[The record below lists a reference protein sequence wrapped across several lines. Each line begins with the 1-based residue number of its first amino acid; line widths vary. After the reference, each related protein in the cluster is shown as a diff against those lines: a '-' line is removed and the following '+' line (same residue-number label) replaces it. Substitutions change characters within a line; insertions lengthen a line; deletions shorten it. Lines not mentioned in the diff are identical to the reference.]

1 MKKAALLVLALV
13 AGPISAEV
21 GWKDKDG
28 KPVPET
34 ESQKSVAGFGGWLIV
49 TPDKDWEEKWN
60 APSEAGPH
68 FSVAETVNKGGELFI
83 LTIFTNPQLD
93 ASGAA
98 NVTLDIDVRRPDG
111 STSTRSEGAVCFQGT
126 LRGPAHNMYLC
137 GPVVGF
143 VGEQSDPVGSWSVR
157 INLTDNI
164 RKAEIPLSATF
175 TLVNDGTTRK

>member
-13 AGPISAEV
+13 AGPLSAEV
-21 GWKDKDG
+21 GWRDKDG

-34 ESQKSVAGFGGWLIV
+34 ESQKSVAGFGGLLIV

-60 APSEAGPH
+60 APSEVGPH
-68 FSVAETVNKGGELFI
+68 FSGGSTVKKGGELFI

-93 ASGAA
+93 ASGTA

-111 STSTRSEGAVCFQGT
+111 STSTHAEGAVCFQGK
-126 LRGPAHNMYLC
+126 LRGPSHNVYLC

-143 VGEQSDPVGSWSVR
+143 VGEESDPVGSWSVR
-157 INLTDNI
+157 INLKDNI
-164 RKAEIPLSATF
+164 RKVEIPLSTTF
-175 TLVNDGTTRK
+175 TLVNDETTRK

>member
-28 KPVPET
+28 NPVPET
-34 ESQKSVAGFGGWLIV
+34 ESQKSVAGFGGLLIV

-60 APSEAGPH
+60 TPDVPPH
-68 FSVAETVNKGGELFI
+68 FSGASTVKKGGELFI
-83 LTIFTNPQLD
+83 LTIYTNPQLD

-111 STSTRSEGAVCFQGT
+111 SSSTHTEGAVCFQGK
-126 LRGPAHNMYLC
+126 LGGPSHNVYLC

-143 VGEQSDPVGSWSVR
+143 IGEPSDPVGAWSVR
-157 INLTDNI
+157 INLIDNI
-164 RKAEIPLSATF
+164 RKVEIPLSTTF
-175 TLVNDGTTRK
+175 TLVNDETTHQ